1 MRVATPL
8 IEGRIDSSGNKI
20 LGENFKDFV
29 EKAEG
34 AEKKKSNDE
43 EINNID
49 DLVAFI
55 SGEKNKKVR
64 NVSNDR
70 KLSLDNS
77 NPLISPVKNIIE
89 EMSVNSSPFTAV
101 LNTTI
106 NDMSGIPNQDISA
119 ISFFDK
125 EEKDITNFINSA
137 NSVRK
142 IIEEEKESSDEE
154 TNKSNSNKFDN
165 IGNKSDSVKLNL
177 SSHFTHKKNYSKTYI
192 IPTLFD
198 LNNAIQVK
206 LDFDQINLKGETLK
220 KATSALEIAES
231 NGVRSQN
238 EQGVC
243 FKVTKEGLYV
253 LKIQGNKLENCR
265 IFGSFDKE
273 GFLVLD
279 DKVSVNKTKHNS
291 NNSHYQIHNNKLIK
305 QNINLP
311 KTINRPLAKHFKL
324 I

>member
-125 EEKDITNFINSA
+125 EEKDITMTGTHFLNKHYPSNLSK
-137 NSVRK
+137 NSVSQLTQIYQQK
-142 IIEEEKESSDEE
+142 NLLKNTTTQIC
-154 TNKSNSNKFDN
+154 
-165 IGNKSDSVKLNL
+165 VKA
-177 SSHFTHKKNYSKTYI
+177 F
-192 IPTLFD
+192 
-198 LNNAIQVK
+198 
-206 LDFDQINLKGETLK
+206 
-220 KATSALEIAES
+220 
-231 NGVRSQN
+231 
-238 EQGVC
+238 C
-243 FKVTKEGLYV
+243 
-253 LKIQGNKLENCR
+253 
-265 IFGSFDKE
+265 
-273 GFLVLD
+273 
-279 DKVSVNKTKHNS
+279 
-291 NNSHYQIHNNKLIK
+291 
-305 QNINLP
+305 
-311 KTINRPLAKHFKL
+311 
-324 I
+324 